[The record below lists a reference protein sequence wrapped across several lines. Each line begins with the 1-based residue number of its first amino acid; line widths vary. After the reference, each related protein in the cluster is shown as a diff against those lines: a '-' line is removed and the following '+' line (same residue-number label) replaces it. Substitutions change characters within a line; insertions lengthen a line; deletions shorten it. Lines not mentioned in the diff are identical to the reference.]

1 MRLRSWLL
9 SILAASIA
17 TALIAAMVRSAGFT
31 ASDFTSLLFQV
42 RPLPL
47 LLFGIATSLHIL
59 LAAEKW
65 RLVQARLEL
74 RLPGRREAFAFSAIG
89 TALGQLLPIPV
100 ASAASRALGNR
111 LVGEASARS
120 GAIASVWEQL
130 FDLGVMTLLLPASV
144 FALIT
149 GSASLFAA
157 LGIPA
162 LILGGIL
169 VTLASR
175 CLQLVRSVPLAF
187 VRRAADT
194 LGESNLLDR
203 TLSMRLYLLSLCR
216 FVTLWAMCLALNWM
230 LEWPAP
236 SLAFAIGLPV
246 VVLGSVLTMLPG
258 GLGASEWSYVTTMTT
273 FGTPLPQAVSWAF
286 ANRLWNTQVSL
297 LIGAVAMVLI
307 LRRPH
312 LPRSARV
319 SCSH

>member
-1 MRLRSWLL
+1 MRVRPWCL

-47 LLFGIATSLHIL
+47 LLFGIATGLHIL

-89 TALGQLLPIPV
+89 TALGQLLPIPL

-111 LVGEASARS
+111 LVRDASARS
-120 GAIASVWEQL
+120 GAISSVWEQL

-144 FALIT
+144 WALIT
-149 GSASLFAA
+149 GSAPLFAA
-157 LGIPA
+157 LAVPS

-169 VTLASR
+169 VALADP
-175 CLQLVRSVPLAF
+175 CLRLVRLVPLKF
-187 VRRAADT
+187 VRCAADT
-194 LGESNLLDR
+194 LAQSNLLDR

-216 FVTLWAMCLALNWM
+216 FLTLWTMCLALNWM
-230 LEWPAP
+230 LGWPAP
-236 SLAFAIGLPV
+236 SSAFAIGLPV
-246 VVLGSVLTMLPG
+246 VVLGSVLSMLPG
-258 GLGASEWSYVTTMTT
+258 GLGANEWSYVATMTA

-297 LIGAVAMVLI
+297 LIGAVAFVLM
-307 LRRPH
+307 LRRPE
-312 LPRSARV
+312 PRRSAPV
-319 SCSH
+319 SCPH